1 MRRVLRYLLIAVVA
15 VVVVAGLALAT
26 PFGRSVVVSQIQKG
40 AAGAGLV
47 VSIEGASGWPPFT
60 LGASRI
66 TVADADGV
74 FAEIDNLAVN
84 IKTTALLVGAISFDS
99 LSADRIAVS
108 RQPHIAG
115 GGGGGA
121 ALPFAADAVSVAR
134 LELGAAIAGRPAAL
148 ALTGSLVSGA
158 GGRLSGAVNAGRID
172 GRTGTLA
179 ATFSRANGNAP
190 FAADVELAEDADGI
204 LTGLIGRSS
213 GPGYRLAAKSTVNG
227 DAVAGSL
234 SLSSNGAARFAGD
247 FSLAPID
254 AGGTHVVAKGDG
266 DLAELVPA
274 EYADLLSGPIAL
286 AVDADWTP
294 GPGALPAIA
303 VRQGSLSTGNVHAEV
318 SGTFSDAVA
327 DLAVKLDAAKADGGT
342 LRVPFTDPP
351 SRIENLTLT
360 GKVAPSADRI
370 RMELTGRATGLATA
384 SVTIPGLG
392 VSLAVEAPKA
402 NPLAAGQL
410 PFAAR
415 IEADSVQTA
424 TGRVESAGGAPII
437 VDADGA
443 FDTGTFT
450 ATTNAKLSIGG
461 GNATFAGTL
470 SAAGAKGDV
479 TADFADLRPLAP
491 LAGRAIA
498 GALSAKA
505 SGTFAAAS
513 AFKVAATATDL
524 DPGDVTLARLMR
536 GQTQIVATLGSS
548 AEGFTID
555 DLAITGSTL
564 NATGKFALAN
574 GTVVGTAKGGI
585 ADLALVAD
593 QSTGAASFDATV
605 SGAIARPAVNATV
618 TIPSGTLLGQSVENA
633 TVQVTSAP
641 SDSGWAAALA
651 LSGGF
656 AGKPLTGKASATLD
670 ALGALAFPDV
680 DLAIGDNRITG
691 SVTRTAAGPF
701 SGNLA
706 VSAPNV
712 ATLAAL
718 ALVPASGS
726 GEARIEFAP
735 NGAQQSLAISFTGEG
750 IGYQTIGA
758 GKISGDVH
766 IEDAFGTPLVT
777 GNATA
782 TALNVGGFHIDA
794 ANATAS
800 VEGGA
805 TRFTAT
811 ARGRDIDLS
820 GSGSLAAAAN
830 GNAVRID
837 ALNGRAF
844 NLPVALSSPVTI
856 NLGNGGS
863 GISGAVL
870 ALGGGTLRVDG
881 AVSPA
886 LDLTVAVNQ
895 VAASVIN
902 GFAPTLGA
910 EGTIT
915 GQARITGPAAA
926 PAIAW
931 QADWTGARVAATR
944 NAGLPGLTLSAR
956 GNGTSAKTNLSA
968 RLTGAGLALDIAGDV
983 PFAGPGL
990 AVRATGTAPLA
1001 LLALESNRELR
1012 LAGNAQVNLALSG
1025 SLANVAAS
1033 GTVDLANATVA
1044 DTDTGFGIAGATG
1057 RIAFDGQRATIQS
1070 LSGNLA
1076 QGGNI
1081 TVAGSVGIADAGL
1094 PAQLTVRVANGR
1106 YADGNLINTTFN
1118 ADLAINGPILGS
1130 GVVTGTVNLG
1140 RTEIQL
1146 PDRLAGS
1153 ATAIDVKHVNAPRGF
1168 RPPKARET
1176 AKARGPA
1183 AGGSGGLRLDVNLTG
1198 NSGVFVRGFGIDSEL
1213 GGSLHLTGTT
1223 GYPLTAGGFEMRRGR
1238 IEALG
1243 RRFDFSRGTLTFT
1256 GDLVPLLD
1264 FEALATTTDGTVT
1277 LHVSGPANDPQIT
1290 FTSSPDMPQEEIL
1303 SRLLFQRSVGTLSPL
1318 QAAQLIDA
1326 IAQLTGV
1333 SSGGGIFARIREATG
1348 LDDLDI
1354 RQSANGGTTVG
1365 VAKRI
1370 NDNLRVGVEAG
1381 TDGAQGRVVID
1392 LDLTK
1397 NLKARGEAGQDG
1409 SGKVGLTYEHEY

>member
-26 PFGRSVVVSQIQKG
+26 PFGRGIVVSQIEKG

-47 VSIEGASGWPPFT
+47 VAIDGASGWPPFT
-60 LGASRI
+60 LGAARI
-66 TVADADGV
+66 TIADADGV
-74 FAEIDNLAVN
+74 FAEIDNLAID

-99 LSADRIAVS
+99 LAADRIAIA

-121 ALPFAADAVSVAR
+121 ALPFAANAVSVAR
-134 LELGAAIAGRPAAL
+134 LELGADLAGRPAAL

-158 GGRLSGAVNAGRID
+158 GGRVAGEVHANRID
-172 GRTGTLA
+172 GHTGTLA
-179 ATFSRANGNAP
+179 ATFSRANGSAP
-190 FAADVELAEDADGI
+190 FAADIELAEDADGI
-204 LTGLIGRSS
+204 LTGLIGRAN
-213 GPGYRLAAKSTVNG
+213 GPGYRLAAKSAVDG
-227 DAVAGSL
+227 DAVTGSL

-247 FSLAPID
+247 FALAPI
-254 AGGTHVVAKGDG
+254 ANGGTHVTAKGDG
-266 DLAELVPA
+266 DFAELVPQ
-274 EYADLLSGPIAL
+274 EYADLLSGAIAL

-303 VRQGSLSTGNVHAEV
+303 VRQGTLSTGNVHAEV
-318 SGTFSDAVA
+318 SGSFSDAVA
-327 DLAVKLDAAKADGGT
+327 DLAVKLDAAKAGGGT
-342 LRVPFTDPP
+342 LRVPFTNPP
-351 SRIENLTLT
+351 TRVENLALT
-360 GKVAPSADRI
+360 GKVAPSGDRV
-370 RMELTGRATGLATA
+370 RMELAGRATGLATGA
-384 SVTIPGLG
+384 VTIPGLG
-392 VSLAVEAPKA
+392 LSLAVEAPKA

-415 IEADSVQTA
+415 VEADAVQTA
-424 TGRVESAGGAPII
+424 TGRIESVGGSPVIL
-437 VDADGA
+437 DADGT
-443 FDTGTFT
+443 FDTATSV
-450 ATTNAKLSIGG
+450 ATTNAKLGIAGG
-461 GNATFAGTL
+461 TATFTGTL
-470 SAAGAKGDV
+470 SAEGAKGEAA
-479 TADFADLRPLAP
+479 ADFADIRPLAP
-491 LAGRAIA
+491 LVGRSVA

-505 SGTFAAAS
+505 SGTFAAES
-513 AFKVAATATDL
+513 AFKVTATATDL
-524 DPGDVTLARLMR
+524 DPGEPTLAKLMR
-536 GQTQIVATLGSS
+536 GQMQIAATLG
-548 AEGFTID
+548 AKADGFTID
-555 DLAITGSTL
+555 DLAITGGAL

-574 GTVVGTAKGGI
+574 GTVVGTATGGI
-585 ADLALVAD
+585 ANLALIAD
-593 QSTGAASFDATV
+593 QSSGAATFDATV

-618 TIPSGTLLGQSVENA
+618 TIASGTLLGQSVENA
-633 TVQVTSAP
+633 TVKVNSAP
-641 SDSGWAAALA
+641 SDTGWLAALT

-670 ALGALAFPDV
+670 ALGSLAFPDV

-691 SVTRTAAGPF
+691 SVTRTAEGPF
-701 SGNLA
+701 SGTLS
-706 VSAPNV
+706 VSAPNL

-726 GEARIEFAP
+726 GEAKIAFAP
-735 NGAQQSLAISFTGEG
+735 DGARQSLAVSFTGDG
-750 IGYQTIGA
+750 VSYQTIAA

-766 IEDAFGTPLVT
+766 IDDAFGTPLVT

-782 TALNVGGFHIDA
+782 TALNIGGFHIDTA
-794 ANATAS
+794 DATAN
-800 VEGGA
+800 VAGGA

-820 GSGSLAAAAN
+820 GSGSLAAATG

-856 NLGNGGS
+856 NLGNAGS

-870 ALGGGTLRVDG
+870 ALGGGTVRVDG
-881 AVSPA
+881 AVAPQ
-886 LDLTVAVNQ
+886 LNLTVALDQ
-895 VAASVIN
+895 VAATVVN

-956 GNGTSAKTNLSA
+956 GNATAKTTNLTA
-968 RLTGAGLALDIAGDV
+968 RLAGAGLALDIAGDV
-983 PFAGPGL
+983 PFSGPGL
-990 AVRATGTAPLA
+990 SVRANGTAPLA

-1025 SLANVAAS
+1025 SLANVATS
-1033 GTVDLANATVA
+1033 GTVDLNNATVA
-1044 DTDTGFGIAGATG
+1044 DTNTGFGIAGATG
-1057 RIAFDGQRATIQS
+1057 RIGFDGQRATIQS
-1070 LSGNLA
+1070 LVGKLA
-1076 QGGNI
+1076 QGGDI

-1118 ADLAINGPILGS
+1118 ADLAINGPVLGN
-1130 GVVTGTVNLG
+1130 GTVSGTVDLG

-1146 PDRLAGS
+1146 PERLAGS

-1168 RPPKARET
+1168 VPPKARET

-1183 AGGSGGLRLDVNLTG
+1183 AGSGGLRLDINLTG

-1223 GYPLTAGGFEMRRGR
+1223 GNPQTAGGFQMRRGR

-1243 RRFDFSRGTLTFT
+1243 RRFDFQSGTLTFA

-1277 LHVSGPANDPQIT
+1277 LHVTGPANDPQIS

-1303 SRLLFQRSVGTLSPL
+1303 SRLLFERSVGTLSPL

-1326 IAQLTGV
+1326 VAQLTGV

-1370 NDNLRVGVEAG
+1370 NDNIRVGVEAG
-1381 TDGAQGRVVID
+1381 TDSAAGRVTID

-1409 SGKVGLTYEHEY
+1409 SGKVGLTYEREY